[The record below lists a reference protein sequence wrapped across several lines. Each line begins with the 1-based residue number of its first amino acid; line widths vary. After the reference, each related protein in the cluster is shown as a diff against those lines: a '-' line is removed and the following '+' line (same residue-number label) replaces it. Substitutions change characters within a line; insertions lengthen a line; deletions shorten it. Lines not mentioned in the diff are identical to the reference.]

1 MFIKRSIRI
10 VILMKYTIFYS
21 WQSDLPNNTNRG
33 FIESVIEKSIKNF
46 NESDNYELEPS
57 IDRDTKNVPGSPN
70 ITQALIEKIK
80 KSDAFVADIS
90 IVTGDKHK
98 AQRLSPNPNVMLE
111 LGYAIALLGW
121 DRIILFCNEVYGTDE
136 DLPFD
141 IRQHRQIKYSLKQD
155 DTKSECRNNLS
166 KHFGKKLIELIKHG
180 KLNSSDIKTPLISTK
195 WSFGEQNGE
204 PSDNVTSQTITLEKS
219 TQPQP
224 LTKLV
229 EEDIEKI
236 KKTDGDFDPEWN
248 KKRIKYL
255 QEAEKF
261 LEERSHV
268 EITKSDVFFNNLNK
282 AKRVT
287 LYVENIGNLKATD
300 IRIEINLPQWI
311 IAFEEYPVKNFIPEL
326 PTPKVPKRKS
336 FMEGIS
342 LDFLELPNIHAL
354 DVSTVNATS
363 ACYLKDNMVK
373 FWADSLLHKHNI
385 RKEKNEFYLLAAPDA
400 PVGISQITANVFC
413 SEIDDWQEII
423 LSININ

>member
-141 IRQHRQIKYSLKQD
+141 IRQHRQIKYSLKQM
-155 DTKSECRNNLS
+155 
-166 KHFGKKLIELIKHG
+166 I
-180 KLNSSDIKTPLISTK
+180 LNQSA
-195 WSFGEQNGE
+195 E
-204 PSDNVTSQTITLEKS
+204 TI
-219 TQPQP
+219 
-224 LTKLV
+224 
-229 EEDIEKI
+229 
-236 KKTDGDFDPEWN
+236 
-248 KKRIKYL
+248 Y
-255 QEAEKF
+255 
-261 LEERSHV
+261 RS
-268 EITKSDVFFNNLNK
+268 IL
-282 AKRVT
+282 AK
-287 LYVENIGNLKATD
+287 N
-300 IRIEINLPQWI
+300 
-311 IAFEEYPVKNFIPEL
+311 
-326 PTPKVPKRKS
+326 
-336 FMEGIS
+336 
-342 LDFLELPNIHAL
+342 
-354 DVSTVNATS
+354 
-363 ACYLKDNMVK
+363 
-373 FWADSLLHKHNI
+373 
-385 RKEKNEFYLLAAPDA
+385 
-400 PVGISQITANVFC
+400 
-413 SEIDDWQEII
+413 
-423 LSININ
+423 